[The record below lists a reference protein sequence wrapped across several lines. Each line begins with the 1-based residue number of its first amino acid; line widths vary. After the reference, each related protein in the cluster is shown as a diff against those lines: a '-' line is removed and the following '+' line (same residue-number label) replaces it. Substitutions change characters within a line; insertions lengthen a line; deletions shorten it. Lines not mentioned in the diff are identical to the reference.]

1 MRPILPHSPSLR
13 MSAVSNAFRVSRI
26 RTSLVVGQL
35 MKSLEIFLFTASALC
50 TLACHSNGDTGE
62 DEGTPSMTDSKDES
76 EESSGICPVGV

>member
-1 MRPILPHSPSLR
+1 
-13 MSAVSNAFRVSRI
+13 
-26 RTSLVVGQL
+26 